1 MDIQMNPLDR
11 KTRIAAV
18 LKEHYY
24 TFSTIL
30 HLPGA
35 HTTSTLLTL
44 IDKDILV
51 IAPKSL
57 HEHMRTTYSIADVES
72 PQWCAKHPP
81 TADVIL
87 YLYASSVAGTV
98 TSVVLKRKNKEL
110 L

>member
-1 MDIQMNPLDR
+1 MNTHPNPLER
-11 KTRIAAV
+11 KTRIATV

-24 TFSTIL
+24 VFSTIL

-44 IDKDILV
+44 IDKDILI

-57 HEHMRTTYSIADVES
+57 HEHMRTTYAITDIES
-72 PQWCAKHPP
+72 PQWCAKHTP

-87 YLYASSVAGTV
+87 WLYASSMAGTV
-98 TSVVLKRKNKEL
+98 TSVVLKCKK
-110 L
+110 